1 MGSLILPDTSVWID
15 HLRGGDQVLA
25 SLLRRND
32 LLMHAFVIGELAL
45 GHLPRPADTLA
56 RLQLQLQAPVVQPSE
71 ILAFISRHGLSGL
84 GLGYVDVHL
93 LASVSL
99 MTNARLWTLDKRL
112 FAAADRLALAI
123 VP

>member
-15 HLRGGDQVLA
+15 HFRGGDQMLA
-25 SLLRRND
+25 SLLRRDD

-45 GHLPRPADTLA
+45 GHLPRQADTLA
-56 RLQLQLQAPVVQPSE
+56 RLQVQLQAPVVQPDE
-71 ILAFISRHGLSGL
+71 ILAFISRYGLAGL
-84 GLGYVDVHL
+84 GLGYVDIHL

-99 MTNARLWTLDKRL
+99 MTNAKLWTLDKRL
-112 FAAADRLALAI
+112 YAAADRLALAI